1 MYVRVGGITDD
12 GGGGGGGVNSV
23 WQSEA
28 SQRQLPSSANLRA
41 QARAAGKSEG
51 ASQG

>member
-1 MYVRVGGITDD
+1 MYVRGGGITDD
-12 GGGGGGGVNSV
+12 GGGGGVNSV

-28 SQRQLPSSANLRA
+28 SQRQLPSCSANLRA